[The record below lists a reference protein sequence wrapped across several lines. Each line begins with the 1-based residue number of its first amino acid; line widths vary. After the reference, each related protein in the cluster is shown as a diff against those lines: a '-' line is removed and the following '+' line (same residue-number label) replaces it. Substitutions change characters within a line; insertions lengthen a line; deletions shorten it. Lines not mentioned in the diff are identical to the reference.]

1 MRLDEIKISLPK
13 VSNNFVNNIC
23 MEFLKGKKKQPSM
36 DAYSCDPNNQKV
48 EVRRLAVSSRPAWGY
63 GIRPCFNSKQE
74 RTAKFFKK
82 HS

>member
-1 MRLDEIKISLPK
+1 
-13 VSNNFVNNIC
+13 
-23 MEFLKGKKKQPSM
+23 M